1 MGKRKVPD
9 LYRAPFPLYTVKIDP
24 KTGIVL
30 TAGGGGASKT
40 GIKNGVHF
48 LSLELVGS
56 QHSATLLHSHDTE
69 TRATMNMAL
78 GGDVVAAGQDGNC
91 SLMRFRQRAPKEGQ
105 SAPTKD
111 GAGQQGGARRRGGK
125 GQNGGGD
132 VAQMKDESLQV
143 LVEDVGTVKSDLSPQ
158 DPMQKCV
165 RFSSDLKL
173 LLTGGADG
181 YLRAWEYPSLKEKLN
196 FKAHTDE
203 VEDLDISPD
212 NKHIVTVGRDFACNV
227 WSGDQLAM
235 GLCWHENM
243 SHITEKMYRYQSCRF
258 AKVEDQKDALR
269 LYTVQIPY
277 KRERKPLPCYLT
289 KWDGQSFLPLLTKT
303 CGNEVIS
310 CLSVSDCG
318 TFLGLGTITG
328 SVAIYIAFSLQK
340 LYYVQESH
348 GIVVTDLAFLPDSP
362 KCKPVKGNNEV
373 AVLSVAVDSRCQLH
387 AVSNRR
393 SVPVWLVLFL
403 CGLLLVGVVLL
414 LQHLFPGFI

>member
-1 MGKRKVPD
+1 MGRRKVPD

-24 KTGIVL
+24 KTGLIL

-78 GGDVVAAGQDGNC
+78 GGDVIAAGQDGNC
-91 SLMRFRQRAPKEGQ
+91 SLMRFRQPTSKEGQ
-105 SAPTKD
+105 SASPKD
-111 GAGQQGGARRRGGK
+111 GAGQQGGPRRRGGK

-132 VAQMKDESLQV
+132 VAQMKDESLQI
-143 LVEDVGTVKSDLSPQ
+143 LVEDIGTVQSDLSPQ

-212 NKHIVTVGRDFACNV
+212 NKHIVTVGRDFTCNV

-243 SHITEKMYRYQSCRF
+243 PHITEKMYRYQSCRF

-289 KWDGQSFLPLLTKT
+289 KWDGKSFLPLLTKS

-310 CLSVSDCG
+310 CLSVSDSG

-362 KCKPVKGNNEV
+362 KSKPVKGNNEV

-387 AVSNRR
+387 AVANRR